1 MYKIWL
7 ILQIACILHNI
18 MLSNKINL
26 ANILPIIDELILN
39 DKLIILI
46 EELAHLKILRKEDI
60 RGSNTQQPCK
70 IKHI

>member
-1 MYKIWL
+1 
-7 ILQIACILHNI
+7 

-60 RGSNTQQPCK
+60 RGSNAQQPCK